1 MSSTNNS
8 PKKIDPKPSSA
19 VVNNSTQSGNVNFNV
34 VSNRVK
40 NQPSSLSSDSDI
52 EIFFPEEI
60 VLKRNSSKKSNT
72 VISFPHQFPGRSNP
86 FKNSEICVYSIVP
99 TESKIVKNIVYP

>member
-8 PKKIDPKPSSA
+8 PKKINTQAVVVNNSTQSGNVNFNVVSSV

-40 NQPSSLSSDSDI
+40 NQPSSLSSD
-52 EIFFPEEI
+52 
-60 VLKRNSSKKSNT
+60 
-72 VISFPHQFPGRSNP
+72 
-86 FKNSEICVYSIVP
+86 
-99 TESKIVKNIVYP
+99 